1 MADARP
7 VYEPVQAPDVTDL
20 IIDDGEPV
28 DGIISERQMRLL
40 VASLYDSWRPGRPF
54 MALANVGVF
63 FHPGEPPLVPDVL
76 LSLDVAVALDLSKK
90 EDNSYFL
97 WRFGKPPDVVVEVV
111 SNRKGRELEKREDY
125 ARLGVGWYAIHDPH
139 AHLGERP
146 LRVFELHG
154 RSFVEVLDPSW
165 LPGLGLGLV
174 LWEGDYEGVPG
185 TWLRWCDEEGRL
197 LLLGSEQVEA
207 ARERADAE
215 RERADTERERADA
228 ERERADLLEAR
239 LRELEGR

>member
-7 VYEPVQAPDVTDL
+7 LFEPVQAPDVTDL
-20 IIDDGEPV
+20 VIEDGEPV
-28 DGIISERQMRLL
+28 DGIFSERQMRLL

-54 MALANVGVF
+54 LALANVGVF
-63 FHPGEPPLVPDVL
+63 FHPGHPPLVPDVL
-76 LSLDVAVALDLSKK
+76 LSLDVEVAGDLSQK
-90 EDNSYFL
+90 EENSYFL

-154 RSFVEVLDPSW
+154 RSFVEVLDPAR

-174 LWEGDYEGVPG
+174 LWQGEYEGHHA
-185 TWLRWCDEEGRL
+185 TWLRWCDEHGRL
-197 LLLGSEQVEA
+197 LLLGSEQVELE
-207 ARERADAE
+207 RSRTQEERQRAD
-215 RERADTERERADA
+215 R
-228 ERERADLLEAR
+228 LEVR